1 MAEREQQPQE
11 EQEELH
17 RVFRNKPLDLLA
29 ALHCRVRVKSVR
41 GVKSEGGLLAV
52 DPVTDTAVLV
62 GLGDKQ
68 LDKEPASLDSHDV
81 TLVPFVSWNSL
92 EILDSS
98 EVVKTYLAALEKCEE
113 DRKTNICA
121 EEASEAREKA
131 TELLTKHGL
140 NPIRQG
146 EDLVIADTVI
156 VEPPYTAASCQATNE
171 IILSRVRGILS
182 GATHNLK

>member
-1 MAEREQQPQE
+1 M
-11 EQEELH
+11 
-17 RVFRNKPLDLLA
+17 
-29 ALHCRVRVKSVR
+29 
-41 GVKSEGGLLAV
+41 SEGGLLAV

-68 LDKEPASLDSHDV
+68 LDKEPDSLDSHDV

-140 NPIRQG
+140 NPIWQG

-182 GATHNLK
+182 GATPASHL